1 MRVVSNLLI
10 TLGGDSELIT
20 RSVITRDVT
29 RVTVADSLR
38 GGGRVGLGVTDCYL
52 KNGQGH
58 SLVWDASP
66 GANDKISSNSSL
78 TRTRTQN
85 LRFEF
90 PATFPGANF
99 VPETGLVERGHSGT
113 YVVALSQF
121 LHHFYDFRGRLRWA
135 KNSAPFGH
143 L

>member
-20 RSVITRDVT
+20 RSVITR
-29 RVTVADSLR
+29 VTVADSLR
-38 GGGRVGLGVTDCYL
+38 GGGGGGGGVGLGVTDCYL

>member
-20 RSVITRDVT
+20 RSVIT

-78 TRTRTQN
+78 NKDADPKFKIRVPSH
-85 LRFEF
+85 FSGGEF
-90 PATFPGANF
+90 
-99 VPETGLVERGHSGT
+99 
-113 YVVALSQF
+113 
-121 LHHFYDFRGRLRWA
+121 
-135 KNSAPFGH
+135 
-143 L
+143 

>member
-10 TLGGDSELIT
+10 TLGGDSVLIT
-20 RSVITRDVT
+20 RSVIT

-78 TRTRTQN
+78 NKDTYKDADPKFKIRVPSH
-85 LRFEF
+85 FSGGEF
-90 PATFPGANF
+90 CSRDRAG
-99 VPETGLVERGHSGT
+99 GKGSLGYLCRGVEPVFT
-113 YVVALSQF
+113 PF
-121 LHHFYDFRGRLRWA
+121 L
-135 KNSAPFGH
+135 
-143 L
+143 

>member
-20 RSVITRDVT
+20 RSVITR
-29 RVTVADSLR
+29 VTVADSLR
-38 GGGRVGLGVTDCYL
+38 GGGGGGVGLGVWTDCYL

-78 TRTRTQN
+78 NKDADPKFKIRVPSH
-85 LRFEF
+85 FSGGEF
-90 PATFPGANF
+90 CSRDRAG
-99 VPETGLVERGHSGT
+99 GKGSLGYLCRGVEPVFT
-113 YVVALSQF
+113 PF
-121 LHHFYDFRGRLRWA
+121 L
-135 KNSAPFGH
+135 
-143 L
+143 